1 MKKLLSVLCF
11 LLLSSSLM
19 ADSLSLSFFQNA
31 TDNLFQNRYS
41 EADQVSSLNFYLDK
55 DLSRISIFT
64 EGNYSYLF
72 QNTNLAYYVHDLGL
86 DYLHPVDEKSAFY
99 LSFAGRGAFYRSD
112 YSDYNYL
119 ALNFFT
125 AFKSYISQTS
135 ILNANYSLEYKNFK
149 SSLFDSVSHS
159 LLVSFDKYLQ
169 TKTTLKAEMGW
180 GYKYFLHPYL
190 VQEEAPV
197 DGSQF
202 YYRGRGKGSP
212 SGGRRYQYTIQTQS
226 EGQSIQ
232 VFSLAGLI
240 AQGLGNK
247 VGLNLTGV
255 KQWFLSGENP
265 FTFIEEFYTVENPSY
280 DKFSWSGYQL
290 GSQLTLL
297 APWNIQLKME
307 YTMGSKEFPGIES
320 LSLEGESLGVTRKD
334 RRNQAEV
341 RVEKNFPRL
350 TLFLNYS
357 YVANHSNDPF
367 FEWTGHFLS
376 AGIEWNLFIGEGK

>member
-1 MKKLLSVLCF
+1 
-11 LLLSSSLM
+11 M

-31 TDNLFQNRYS
+31 TNNLFQNRYA
-41 EADQVSSLNFYLDK
+41 EADQLSSLNFYLDK

-72 QNTNLAYYVHDLGL
+72 QNPNLAYYIHDLGL

-99 LSFAGRGAFYRSD
+99 LSLAGRGAFYRSD

-119 ALNFFT
+119 AFNFFT

-135 ILNANYSLEYKNFK
+135 ILNANYSFEYKNFK

-159 LLVSFDKYLQ
+159 LLVSFDKYFQ
-169 TKTTLKAEMGW
+169 TKTTLKAEIGW

-190 VQEEAPV
+190 AQAAVPE

-202 YYRGRGKGSP
+202 SYRGRGKGPP
-212 SGGRRYQYTIQTQS
+212 SGGMRYQYTIRTES
-226 EGQSIQ
+226 EGQGIQ

-280 DKFSWSGYQL
+280 DKFSWSSYQW
-290 GSQLTLL
+290 GSQLTVL

-307 YTMGSKEFPGIES
+307 YTMGSKEFPGIQS

-334 RRNQAEV
+334 RRNQAEL

-357 YVANHSNDPF
+357 YVVNHSNDPF
-367 FEWTGHFLS
+367 FEWIGHFLS
-376 AGIEWNLFIGEGK
+376 AGIEWNLFIGERK

>member
-1 MKKLLSVLCF
+1 MKKFMYILSF
-11 LLLSSSLM
+11 LFLGSSLM
-19 ADSLSLSFFQNA
+19 ADTISLSFFQNA

-41 EADQVSSLNFYLDK
+41 ESDQVSSLNFYLDK

-64 EGNYSYLF
+64 EGNYSYLH
-72 QNTNLAYYVHDLGL
+72 QNPNLAYYVHDLGL

-99 LSFAGRGAFYRSD
+99 LSLTGRGAFYRSD

-125 AFKSYISQTS
+125 MFKSYISQTS

-149 SSLFDSVSHS
+149 SSIFDSVSHS

-169 TKTTLKAEMGW
+169 IKTTLKAEMSW

-190 VQEEAPV
+190 TQEIAPF

-202 YYRGRGKGSP
+202 FYRGRGKGSP
-212 SGGRRYQYTIQTQS
+212 SGGMRYQYTTQTKS
-226 EGQSIQ
+226 EGQGIQ
-232 VFSLAGLI
+232 IFSLAGLI

-247 VGLNLTGV
+247 AGLNLTGV
-255 KQWFLSGENP
+255 KQWFFSGENP

-280 DKFSWSGYQL
+280 DRFSWSGYQL
-290 GSQLTLL
+290 GSQLSLL
-297 APWNIQLKME
+297 APWNIQLKMG
-307 YTMGSKEFPGIES
+307 YTIGSKEFPGIES
-320 LSLEGESLGVTRKD
+320 LNLEGESLGVTRKD

-357 YVANHSNDPF
+357 YVVNHSNDPF
-367 FEWTGHFLS
+367 FEWTGHFFS
-376 AGIEWNLFIGEGK
+376 AGIEWNFLIGEGK

>member
-1 MKKLLSVLCF
+1 
-11 LLLSSSLM
+11 M
-19 ADSLSLSFFQNA
+19 ADTLSLSFFQNT

-41 EADQVSSLNFYLDK
+41 EADQLSSLNYYLDK

-72 QNTNLAYYVHDLGL
+72 QNPNLAYYVHDLGL
-86 DYLHPVDEKSAFY
+86 NYLHPVDEKSAFY
-99 LSFAGRGAFYRSD
+99 LSLAGRGAFYRSD

-169 TKTTLKAEMGW
+169 TKTTLKAEIGW

-190 VQEEAPV
+190 AQEVAPIE
-197 DGSQF
+197 GSQF
-202 YYRGRGKGSP
+202 SYRGRGKGFP

-226 EGQSIQ
+226 GGQGIQ

-247 VGLNLTGV
+247 MGLNLSGA

-265 FTFIEEFYTVENPSY
+265 FTFIEEFYAVENPSY
-280 DKFSWSGYQL
+280 DRFSWSGYQL
-290 GSQLTLL
+290 GSQLTLFT
-297 APWNIQLKME
+297 PWNVQLKMG
-307 YTMGSKEFPGIES
+307 YTMSSKDFPGIES

-357 YVANHSNDPF
+357 YVVNQSNDPF
-367 FEWTGHFLS
+367 FEWTGHFFS
-376 AGIEWNLFIGEGK
+376 AGIEWNFFMGEGK